1 MIQMVTYQQAQ
12 EETAAMKRNMKT
24 TMIVTLSLLGLA
36 ACGGGGGGGDGG
48 GGGGSSSSSDTGPS
62 LASMQ
67 GTWYGAYQ
75 ISTTAYTL
83 GVDVNNASGNI
94 SALRRNGTSLGLT
107 GSLSKDHG
115 NIFDFSLIG
124 GTTGGFYADNSAT
137 HVAFLE
143 STGQFGVLQK
153 GASALPTYAPGDLVG
168 TWSGYTV
175 AVDSNMTI
183 TREGPSS
190 ATVSLTRYIFSGSD
204 INGAFSGSFSATGY
218 DANYGWFQGT
228 WSNNTSSGSL
238 RAWLS
243 VDKTFAAVWACNVTT
258 SYVYALSSCT
268 YSAWRKQ

>member
-1 MIQMVTYQQAQ
+1 
-12 EETAAMKRNMKT
+12 
-24 TMIVTLSLLGLA
+24 
-36 ACGGGGGGGDGG
+36 
-48 GGGGSSSSSDTGPS
+48 
-62 LASMQ
+62 MQ

-94 SALRRNGTSLGLT
+94 SAVRRNGSSLGLT
-107 GSLSKDHG
+107 GTLSKDHG

-153 GASALPTYAPGDLVG
+153 GATSLPTYALADLVG

-190 ATVSLTRYIFSGSD
+190 ATVALTRYTISGND
-204 INGAFSGSFSATGY
+204 FNGAFSGSFSPTNYNAT
-218 DANYGWFQGT
+218 YGWFDGS
-228 WSNNTSSGSL
+228 WSNTTAGRSGSL

-243 VDKTFAAVWACNVTT
+243 ADKTFAALWACDGTT
-258 SYVYALSSCT
+258 GYVYALANCT